1 MKPDL
6 ILIDYV
12 DLLRSKKTNRER
24 KDEIDDIY
32 LSTKGLARQLD
43 VPIWSVSQVNRQ
55 GAQDDI
61 IEGHKAAGSYDKMM
75 VTDFAASLSRK
86 KEDKING
93 TGRWHI
99 MKNRYGMDG
108 LTFGAKADVS
118 TGTFEI
124 VSEGEIESIA
134 PQQPQSYINEGS
146 NNFSLETKQNAAQFL
161 SNI

>member
-1 MKPDL
+1 
-6 ILIDYV
+6 
-12 DLLRSKKTNRER
+12 
-24 KDEIDDIY
+24 
-32 LSTKGLARQLD
+32 
-43 VPIWSVSQVNRQ
+43 
-55 GAQDDI
+55 
-61 IEGHKAAGSYDKMM
+61 M

-108 LTFGAKADVS
+108 LTFGTKADVS

-124 VSEGEIESIA
+124 VPEEELENMQS
-134 PQQPQSYINEGS
+134 PQPQSYINEGS
-146 NNFSLETKQNAAQFL
+146 ENFSLETRETAAQFL